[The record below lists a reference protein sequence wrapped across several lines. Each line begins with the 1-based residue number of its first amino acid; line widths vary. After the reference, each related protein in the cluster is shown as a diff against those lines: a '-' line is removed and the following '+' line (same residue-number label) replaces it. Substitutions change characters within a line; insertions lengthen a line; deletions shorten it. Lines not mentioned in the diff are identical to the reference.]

1 MCADAGR
8 PSQGRWVSAD
18 TTYHPLGT
26 CKIERSAVRGRRS
39 PQGRR
44 RRGLRAKDA
53 SIMPRIV
60 SANTDAATFKI
71 GEEAAGL
78 IKSGLTLPSVLP
90 APRELT

>member
-1 MCADAGR
+1 
-8 PSQGRWVSAD
+8 
-18 TTYHPLGT
+18 
-26 CKIERSAVRGRRS
+26 
-39 PQGRR
+39 
-44 RRGLRAKDA
+44 
-53 SIMPRIV
+53 MPRIV